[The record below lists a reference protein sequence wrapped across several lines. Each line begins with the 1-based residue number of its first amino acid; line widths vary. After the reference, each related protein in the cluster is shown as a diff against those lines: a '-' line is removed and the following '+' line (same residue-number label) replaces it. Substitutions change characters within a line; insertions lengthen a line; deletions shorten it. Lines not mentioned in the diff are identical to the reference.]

1 MEDSTFSRLNRRQAV
16 HLIGASGV
24 SLLAA
29 GRTAAGFLAP
39 SRRVASGVQQ
49 VSFPEGAVIR
59 TIFSDLPPDALA
71 HGTTLFH
78 EHLDGVYSRE
88 TRQLQLPPPS
98 SASIAPVIS
107 DIEEAM
113 ENGVV
118 CIVDGGHPDM
128 GVNYEHLREIS
139 AQTDLHVV
147 ASGGY
152 YLRNTYPAE
161 ISTMTE
167 DQIAARLVAEA
178 NAGRFGAYGEIGN
191 MAGRAD
197 FFADEIKVF
206 RAVGKAHLQNN
217 LPIFT
222 HNSYGSG
229 PNADV
234 VPRDIA
240 LRQLDVYESVGVE
253 PRRIAV
259 GHMDSLPGTNA
270 DIISTLAERGA
281 FVGFDR
287 IRGDATRDE
296 ARVALVL
303 SFLEAGHLEHLL
315 LSSDTRSDFLKVAR
329 FTEQLQQAGVS
340 EEMIHTIMVD
350 NPRRFLAFVPPE

>member
-1 MEDSTFSRLNRRQAV
+1 MEDSTFPQLNRRQAIR
-16 HLIGASGV
+16 LIGAGGLG
-24 SLLAA
+24 LLAVGKTA
-29 GRTAAGFLAP
+29 GGLLATP
-39 SRRVASGVQQ
+39 RRAKSGAQE
-49 VSFPEGAVIR
+49 VSFPEGAIIR
-59 TIFSDLPPDALA
+59 TILSDQAPDALA

-88 TRQLQLPPPS
+88 TRQFQLPPPS
-98 SASIAPVIS
+98 SADIAPAIADV
-107 DIEEAM
+107 EEAM

-128 GVNYEHLREIS
+128 GVNYDHLRQIS
-139 AQTDLHVV
+139 TATGLHVV

-191 MAGRAD
+191 MAGRA
-197 FFADEIKVF
+197 FFFPDETKVF
-206 RAVGKAHLQNN
+206 RAVGKAHLQTN

-229 PNADV
+229 PDGEV

-240 LRQLDVYESVGVE
+240 LRQLDVYESVGVD
-253 PRRIAV
+253 PRRITI

-270 DIISTLAERGA
+270 DIIIALAERGA

-287 IRGDATRDE
+287 IRGDTARDE
-296 ARVALVL
+296 ARVALIL
-303 SFLEAGHLEHLL
+303 AFLEAGHLEHLL

-329 FTEQLQQAGVS
+329 LAEQLQGAGVS
-340 EEMIHTIMVD
+340 EEMLHTITVD
-350 NPRRFLAFVPPE
+350 NPRRFLAFVPGG

>member
-1 MEDSTFSRLNRRQAV
+1 MEDSIFPRLKRRQAV
-16 HLIGASGV
+16 RLIGAGGV
-24 SLLAA
+24 GLLAA
-29 GRTAAGFLAP
+29 GKTAGGLLAAP
-39 SRRVASGVQQ
+39 RSAMSGTQR
-49 VSFPEGAVIR
+49 VSFLEGVVIR
-59 TIFSDLPPDALA
+59 TTLSDLPPEALA
-71 HGTTLFH
+71 QGTTLFH

-98 SASIAPVIS
+98 SASIAPVVS

-113 ENGVV
+113 ENGVI

-128 GVNYEHLREIS
+128 GVNYEHLRQIS
-139 AQTDLHVV
+139 IETGLHVV

-197 FFADEIKVF
+197 FFSDEIKVF

-229 PNADV
+229 PDAGV
-234 VPRDIA
+234 VPRDMA
-240 LRQLDVYESVGVE
+240 LRQLDVYESVGVD
-253 PRRIAV
+253 PRRIAI
-259 GHMDSLPGTNA
+259 GHMDSLPGGNA
-270 DIISTLAERGA
+270 DIISALAERGA
-281 FVGFDR
+281 FVGLDR
-287 IRGDATRDE
+287 VRGDTARDE
-296 ARVALVL
+296 ARVELILA
-303 SFLEAGHLEHLL
+303 FLEAGHLEHLL

-329 FTEQLQQAGVS
+329 FTEQLQGAGVS
-340 EEMIHTIMVD
+340 EAMLHTIMVD
-350 NPRRFLAFVPPE
+350 NPRRFLAFVPRG

>member
-1 MEDSTFSRLNRRQAV
+1 MEESTFPRLNRRQAV
-16 HLIGASGV
+16 RLMGAGGLG
-24 SLLAA
+24 LLAA
-29 GRTAAGFLAP
+29 P
-39 SRRVASGVQQ
+39 RRAASGARQ
-49 VSFPEGAVIR
+49 VSFPESAVIR

-71 HGTTLFH
+71 QGTTLFH

-88 TRQLQLPPPS
+88 TRQLRLPPPS
-98 SASIAPVIS
+98 SANIAPVIS
-107 DIEEAM
+107 DVDEAM
-113 ENGVV
+113 EAGVV

-128 GVNYEHLREIS
+128 GVNYEHLRQIS
-139 AQTDLHVV
+139 SETGLHVV

-161 ISTMTE
+161 ISMMTE

-197 FFADEIKVF
+197 FFSDEIKVF

-229 PNADV
+229 PDADV

-240 LRQLDVYESVGVE
+240 LRQLDHFY
-253 PRRIAV
+253 
-259 GHMDSLPGTNA
+259 
-270 DIISTLAERGA
+270 
-281 FVGFDR
+281 
-287 IRGDATRDE
+287 
-296 ARVALVL
+296 L
-303 SFLEAGHLEHLL
+303 SA
-315 LSSDTRSDFLKVAR
+315 
-329 FTEQLQQAGVS
+329 
-340 EEMIHTIMVD
+340 
-350 NPRRFLAFVPPE
+350 

>member
-1 MEDSTFSRLNRRQAV
+1 M
-16 HLIGASGV
+16 SGTQ
-24 SLLAA
+24 
-29 GRTAAGFLAP
+29 R
-39 SRRVASGVQQ
+39 
-49 VSFPEGAVIR
+49 VSFLEGVVIR
-59 TIFSDLPPDALA
+59 TTLSDLPPEALA
-71 HGTTLFH
+71 QGTTLFH

-88 TRQLQLPPPS
+88 TRQFQLPPPS
-98 SASIAPVIS
+98 SASIAPVVS

-113 ENGVV
+113 ENGVI

-128 GVNYEHLREIS
+128 GVNYEHLRKIS
-139 AQTDLHVV
+139 IETGLHVV

-197 FFADEIKVF
+197 FFPDEIKVF

-229 PNADV
+229 PDADV

-240 LRQLDVYESVGVE
+240 LRQLDVYESVGVD
-253 PRRIAV
+253 PRRIAI
-259 GHMDSLPGTNA
+259 GHMDSLPGGNA
-270 DIISTLAERGA
+270 DIISALAERGA
-281 FVGFDR
+281 FVGLDR
-287 IRGDATRDE
+287 VRGDTARDE
-296 ARVALVL
+296 ARVELIL
-303 SFLEAGHLEHLL
+303 DFLEAGHLEHLL

-329 FTEQLQQAGVS
+329 FTEQLQGAGVS
-340 EEMIHTIMVD
+340 EAMLHTIMVD
-350 NPRRFLAFVPPE
+350 NPRRFLAFVPRG